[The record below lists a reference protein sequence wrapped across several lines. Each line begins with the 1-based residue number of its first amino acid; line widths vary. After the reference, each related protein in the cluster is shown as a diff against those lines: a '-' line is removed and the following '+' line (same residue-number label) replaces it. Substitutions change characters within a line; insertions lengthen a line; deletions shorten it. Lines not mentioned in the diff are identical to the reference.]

1 MLTLSDS
8 KGTGGV
14 VKAAAEDF
22 IVKEITQKGYVLNPG
37 EKYTAMQLDEAE
49 DKDGKFT
56 TFVLQK
62 TNWDTVNALIRISKL
77 TGHGKKSIGYAGT
90 KDKQSVSVQ
99 LAAIYGVDPD
109 RMMGVRLKDISINGA
124 WKSNGIEMGSNIG
137 NAFTVRIKRCSTVKP
152 LEDTISQLDGRA
164 PNYFDRQRFGARMN
178 NPAVGMLMLKGDF
191 EGAVMEFLTS
201 TKLEKSEEAV
211 EARNRLKESQ
221 DFKEALQY
229 FPKYLKNE
237 RSVIEYMS
245 KYDNHANSLRK
256 LPRGILI
263 MFIHSVQSLIFNAAL
278 EQRIK
283 DEDLKSSISCTKNFY
298 GFPDIGSVSAEG
310 DFPLGNI
317 VGYETKQ
324 EVLHEYE
331 KDVMEHL
338 DLTTGEFKI
347 KSMPELS
354 MKGSVRTL
362 MMPLKNLSYDT
373 KGKDILLDFSI
384 PSGSYATIFL
394 NEITKSDS
402 FSLTEV
408 GLLK

>member
-8 KGTGGV
+8 KGTGGL

-22 IVKEITQKGYVLNPG
+22 VVKEITQKGHALKLN
-37 EKYTAMQLDEAE
+37 EMYTAEQLGEVE

-62 TNWDTVNALIRISKL
+62 TNWDTVNALIKISKL

-90 KDKQSVSVQ
+90 KDKNSVSVQ

-109 RMMGVRLKDISINGA
+109 RIMGVRLKDISINGA
-124 WKSNGIEMGSNIG
+124 WKSNGIDMGTNIG
-137 NAFTVRIKRCSTVKP
+137 NSFTVRIKRCDTTKP
-152 LEDTISQLDGRA
+152 LEDTITQLDGRA
-164 PNYFDRQRFGARMN
+164 PNYFDRQRFGIRMN
-178 NPAVGMLMLKGDF
+178 NSAVGMLILKGDF
-191 EGAVMEFLTS
+191 EGAVKEFLTS
-201 TKLEKSEEAV
+201 TKFENNQEAI
-211 EARNRLKESQ
+211 EARKRLKDNQ
-221 DFKEALQY
+221 DFNEALQY
-229 FPKYLKNE
+229 FPRYLKNE
-237 RSVIEYMS
+237 RSIIEYMS
-245 KYDNHANSLRK
+245 RYDNYANSLRK
-256 LPRGILI
+256 LPRGVLI

-283 DEDLKSSISCTKNFY
+283 DDDLKSLIYCGKNSY
-298 GFPDIGSVSAEG
+298 GFPDIESISKKG

-317 VGYETKQ
+317 IGYETKP
-324 EVLHEYE
+324 ELLHEYE
-331 KDVMEHL
+331 KDIIDRL
-338 DLTTGEFKI
+338 NLTTGEFKI

-362 MMPLKNLSYDT
+362 MMPLKDLSHSIE
-373 KGKDILLDFSI
+373 GKDIKLDFSI

-402 FSLTEV
+402 FSLADA
-408 GLLK
+408 GLPK